1 MIEVRNLRKSFDSL
15 EVLKDIN
22 LEIDKGDVIS
32 ILGSSGS
39 GKTTCLRCMN
49 FLEKSDA
56 GTLVFDGK
64 EYDLAHMS
72 RKDIAAIRRKT
83 AFVFQNYNLFLNKTV
98 LENVT
103 EALTVVRKM
112 DKLSARK
119 RAVEVL
125 EKVGMADKLDYYP
138 SKLSGGQQQ
147 RVSIARALAYE
158 PEVIYFDEPTS
169 ELDPELI
176 GEVLSVMR
184 DLAKSGITMVVV
196 THEMNFAR
204 NVSTKVVFM
213 ENGEIIKC
221 AAPDDFFEHQD
232 DERIKQFIRK
242 VGE

>member
-72 RKDIAAIRRKT
+72 SKDIAAIRRKT

-119 RAVEVL
+119 SAVEVL

-147 RVSIARALAYE
+147 RVSIARALAYD

-169 ELDPELI
+169 ALDPELI

-221 AAPDDFFEHQD
+221 AAPDQFFEHQD

>member
-72 RKDIAAIRRKT
+72 SKDIAAIRRKT

-169 ELDPELI
+169 ALDPELI

>member
-72 RKDIAAIRRKT
+72 KKDIAAIRRKT

-169 ELDPELI
+169 ALDPELI

-196 THEMNFAR
+196 THEMNFAK

-221 AAPDDFFEHQD
+221 AAPNQFFEHQD